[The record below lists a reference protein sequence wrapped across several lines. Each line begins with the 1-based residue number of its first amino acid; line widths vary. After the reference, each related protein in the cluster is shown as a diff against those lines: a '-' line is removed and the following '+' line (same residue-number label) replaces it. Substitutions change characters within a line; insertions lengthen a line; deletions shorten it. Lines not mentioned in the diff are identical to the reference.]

1 MYWILQMYQN
11 GIADM
16 PWNLAQIF
24 KWAKNFV
31 KNLRGQVASS
41 IEIIFPSFSET
52 FFKKCNISSQM
63 ISTVQTIYDPPFCY
77 NGLWILMGLSFSW
90 WVGYNICRY
99 WPFYSQFIQSLLNTI
114 WTWSPWKWNTHISG
128 EPIKQWWPLCLW
140 MSLEKNCPFSS
151 NCFSSWNWRSIT
163 FLMSEE
169 KWVIYSAFSGWFFGG
184 KAFVDGGYVSPEAYN
199 MVPHART
206 VCKNVNM

>member
-1 MYWILQMYQN
+1 
-11 GIADM
+11 M

-99 WPFYSQFIQSLLNTI
+99 WPFYSSVYTVPLKYNLNLIPLKMEYTHKWWAHKTMMTPVLMDELGKKLPIFFKLFFLLKLEIHNFFNVRGEMSDLFSIFGMIFWGQSI
-114 WTWSPWKWNTHISG
+114 C
-128 EPIKQWWPLCLW
+128 WWGICL
-140 MSLEKNCPFSS
+140 P
-151 NCFSSWNWRSIT
+151 RGI
-163 FLMSEE
+163 
-169 KWVIYSAFSGWFFGG
+169 
-184 KAFVDGGYVSPEAYN
+184 
-199 MVPHART
+199 
-206 VCKNVNM
+206 